1 MITKDDLF
9 EKIRELQQENWDK
22 QDKLNEI
29 YELAKKILNSLTT
42 SDDER
47 KLAYKLMEMIKKW

>member
-42 SDDER
+42 SEDER
-47 KLAYKLMEMIKKW
+47 RLAYKLIEVIKK

>member
-9 EKIRELQQENWDK
+9 EKIRELQQENWNK

-29 YELAKKILNSLTT
+29 YELVKKILNSLTT

-47 KLAYKLMEMIKKW
+47 KLAYKLMEMIKK

>member
-29 YELAKKILNSLTT
+29 YELVKKILNSLTT

-47 KLAYKLMEMIKKW
+47 KLAYKLMEMIKK

>member
-42 SDDER
+42 SEDER
-47 KLAYKLMEMIKKW
+47 RLAYKLMEMIKK

>member
-9 EKIRELQQENWDK
+9 EKIRELQQENWNK

-42 SDDER
+42 SEDER
-47 KLAYKLMEMIKKW
+47 RLAYKLIEVIKK

>member
-47 KLAYKLMEMIKKW
+47 KLAYKLMEMIKK

>member
-1 MITKDDLF
+1 MITEDDLY
-9 EKIRELQQENWDK
+9 ERIRELQQENWDK

-42 SDDER
+42 SEDER
-47 KLAYKLMEMIKKW
+47 RLAYKLIEVIKK

>member
-9 EKIRELQQENWDK
+9 EKIRELQQENWNK

-29 YELAKKILNSLTT
+29 YELSKKILNSLTT

-47 KLAYKLMEMIKKW
+47 KLAYKLMEMIKK

>member
-9 EKIRELQQENWDK
+9 EKIRELQQENWNK

-29 YELAKKILNSLTT
+29 YELSKKIINSLTT

-47 KLAYKLMEMIKKW
+47 KIAYKLMEMIKK